1 MFPEFF
7 EIRRALDAIRT
18 RRKSFPNGRMESM
31 IDGEYSRSFR
41 DSIAKIIAE
50 TTEWKHILH
59 ITSSERSEEGRYTLF
74 VFLPEPQPD
83 ETRYTEAG
91 FHVYHEEP
99 ERFYVGNIVR
109 IPYITDRNP
118 YNNKHGVITWLNDY
132 KYWPDTTG
140 DLNGPEMF
148 HYKTQAIIQYS
159 NGAKFMVDDLYY
171 KGSGLVSKVIKEGR
185 FSGLEIA
192 QKQ

>member
-1 MFPEFF
+1 
-7 EIRRALDAIRT
+7 
-18 RRKSFPNGRMESM
+18 MENIPDRFVILSP
-31 IDGEYSRSFR
+31 
-41 DSIAKIIAE
+41 KIIAE

-99 ERFYVGNIVR
+99 ERFYVGDIVR

-132 KYWPDTTG
+132 NIG
-140 DLNGPEMF
+140 R
-148 HYKTQAIIQYS
+148 IQQ
-159 NGAKFMVDDLYY
+159 
-171 KGSGLVSKVIKEGR
+171 
-185 FSGLEIA
+185 EI
-192 QKQ
+192 

>member
-59 ITSSERSEEGRYTLF
+59 FTSSERSEEGRYTLF

-99 ERFYVGNIVR
+99 ERFYVGDIVR

-132 KYWPDTTG
+132 RYWPNPTG
-140 DLNGPEMF
+140 NLNLHAF
-148 HYKTQAIIQYS
+148 
-159 NGAKFMVDDLYY
+159 KFMADDLYY
-171 KGSGLVSKVIKEGR
+171 EGSGLISKVIKEG
-185 FSGLEIA
+185 SVPVLEIIERR
-192 QKQ
+192 

>member
-91 FHVYHEEP
+91 FRVYHEEP
-99 ERFYVGNIVR
+99 ERFYVGDIVR

-118 YNNKHGVITWLNDY
+118 YNNKRGVITWLNDY
-132 KYWPDTTG
+132 RYWPNPTG
-140 DLNGPEMF
+140 NLNGLGKFEM
-148 HYKTQAIIQYS
+148 KTQAAIQYS
-159 NGAKFMVDDLYY
+159 DGTKFMADDLYY
-171 KGSGLVSKVIKEGR
+171 EGSGLISKVIKEG
-185 FSGLEIA
+185 SVPVLEIIERR
-192 QKQ
+192 

>member
-99 ERFYVGNIVR
+99 ERFYVGDIVR

-132 KYWPDTTG
+132 NIG
-140 DLNGPEMF
+140 R
-148 HYKTQAIIQYS
+148 IQQ
-159 NGAKFMVDDLYY
+159 
-171 KGSGLVSKVIKEGR
+171 
-185 FSGLEIA
+185 EI
-192 QKQ
+192 

>member
-18 RRKSFPNGRMESM
+18 RRKSFPIGRMESM

-99 ERFYVGNIVR
+99 ERFYVGDIVR

>member
-18 RRKSFPNGRMESM
+18 RRKSFPIGRMESM

-118 YNNKHGVITWLNDY
+118 YNNKRGVITWLNDY
-132 KYWPDTTG
+132 RYWPDTTG

-148 HYKTQAIIQYS
+148 HYKTQGIIQYS

>member
-99 ERFYVGNIVR
+99 ERFYVGDIVR

-185 FSGLEIA
+185 VSGLEIA

>member
-91 FHVYHEEP
+91 FRVYHEEP
-99 ERFYVGNIVR
+99 ERFYVGDIVR

>member
-99 ERFYVGNIVR
+99 ERFYVGDIVR

>member
-99 ERFYVGNIVR
+99 ERFYVGDIVR

-185 FSGLEIA
+185 FCGLEIA

>member
-99 ERFYVGNIVR
+99 ERFYVGDIVR

-132 KYWPDTTG
+132 KYWPDTPG
-140 DLNGPEMF
+140 DLIGPENC

>member
-1 MFPEFF
+1 MFPEYF

-41 DSIAKIIAE
+41 DSIAKSIAE

-99 ERFYVGNIVR
+99 ERFYVGDIVR